1 MQRRKCRRIIM
12 HDGSGSGGMD
22 VPSEPLG
29 NFYWSMREHN
39 FIAARTLFKRN
50 GQEGE
55 AVVPLL
61 PECELEAHDLY
72 QTKFDYPLGFG
83 MESHDVNC

>member
-1 MQRRKCRRIIM
+1 
-12 HDGSGSGGMD
+12 MD

-29 NFYWSMREHN
+29 NFYWSMRSNN
-39 FIAARTLFKRN
+39 FVGAA
-50 GQEGE
+50 GVMQEGE

-72 QTKFDYPLGFG
+72 QAELDCLSSAQPDK
-83 MESHDVNC
+83 